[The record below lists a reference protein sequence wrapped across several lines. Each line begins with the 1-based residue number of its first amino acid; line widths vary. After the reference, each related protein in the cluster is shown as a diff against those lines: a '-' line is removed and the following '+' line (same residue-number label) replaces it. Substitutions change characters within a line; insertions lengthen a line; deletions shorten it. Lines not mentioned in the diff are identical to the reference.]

1 MKVAWKAKILR
12 NSMSEFTDSNGTD
25 LLLDKLR
32 NNDKDAKNAIIVQT
46 LNRLERI
53 SRRMFHKFPVLQQTE
68 ETGDILHMLVL
79 KLDKA
84 LSHVTPDS
92 VSGYFALVNLNLNWI
107 LKELSRK
114 AKMSRTLNVNG
125 MNDVLNRV
133 SDPYHGPASNQDWFD
148 FFEILDK
155 LSSESR
161 EVFDLIWLQGLT
173 QKQAAKILDVSLR
186 TFIRRWIKSKLEI
199 RKLIEDELRTHGSL
213 TT

>member
-1 MKVAWKAKILR
+1 
-12 NSMSEFTDSNGTD
+12 MSEFTDSNGTD

-53 SRRMFHKFPVLQQTE
+53 SRRMFHKFPVLQQSE

-84 LSHVTPDS
+84 LSNVTPDS

-107 LKELSRK
+107 LKELARK
-114 AKMSRTLNVNG
+114 AKMSRTLKVNG
-125 MNDVLNRV
+125 MNDVLSKV

>member
-32 NNDKDAKNAIIVQT
+32 NNDKDAKNAIIVHT

-107 LKELSRK
+107 LKELARK

>member
-1 MKVAWKAKILR
+1 
-12 NSMSEFTDSNGTD
+12 MSEFTDSNGTD

>member
-32 NNDKDAKNAIIVQT
+32 NNDKDAKNAIIVHT

-107 LKELSRK
+107 LKELARK

-199 RKLIEDELRTHGSL
+199 RKLMEDELRTHGSL

>member
-32 NNDKDAKNAIIVQT
+32 NNDKDAKNAIIVHT

-53 SRRMFHKFPVLQQTE
+53 SRRMFHKFPVLQQSE

-125 MNDVLNRV
+125 INDVLNRV
-133 SDPYHGPASNQDWFD
+133 SDPYHGPANNQEWFD
-148 FFEILDK
+148 FFEILEK
-155 LSSESR
+155 LSPENR

-173 QKQAAKILDVSLR
+173 QKQAARVLGISIR

-199 RKLIEDELRTHGSL
+199 TKLMDDELRIQGFL

>member
-1 MKVAWKAKILR
+1 
-12 NSMSEFTDSNGTD
+12 MSEFTDSDGMD
-25 LLLDKLR
+25 LLLEKLR

-53 SRRMFHKFPVLQQTE
+53 SRKMFHKFPSLQQSE

-107 LKELSRK
+107 LKELARK
-114 AKMSRTLNVNG
+114 SKASGVLKWNG
-125 MNDVLNRV
+125 MNDILNGV
-133 SDPYHGPASNQDWFD
+133 SDPYSGPKSNLEWID
-148 FFEILDK
+148 FFEVLEK
-155 LSSESR
+155 LSPESR
-161 EVFDLIWLQGLT
+161 EVFDLMWLQGLN
-173 QKQAAKILDVSLR
+173 QKQAAKVLGISLR

-199 RKLIEDELRTHGSL
+199 RKLINEELL
-213 TT
+213 TRDVK

>member
-1 MKVAWKAKILR
+1 
-12 NSMSEFTDSNGTD
+12 MSEFTDSNGTD

-32 NNDKDAKNAIIVQT
+32 NNDKDAKNAIIVHT

-107 LKELSRK
+107 LKELARK

-199 RKLIEDELRTHGSL
+199 RKLMEDELRTHGSL

>member
-107 LKELSRK
+107 LKELARK

-199 RKLIEDELRTHGSL
+199 RKLMEDELRTHGSL

>member
-1 MKVAWKAKILR
+1 
-12 NSMSEFTDSNGTD
+12 
-25 LLLDKLR
+25 
-32 NNDKDAKNAIIVQT
+32 
-46 LNRLERI
+46 
-53 SRRMFHKFPVLQQTE
+53 MFHKFPVLQQTE

>member
-32 NNDKDAKNAIIVQT
+32 NNDKDAKNAIIVHT

>member
-1 MKVAWKAKILR
+1 
-12 NSMSEFTDSNGTD
+12 MSEFTDSDGMD
-25 LLLDKLR
+25 LLLEKLR

-53 SRRMFHKFPVLQQTE
+53 SRKMFHKFPSLQQSE

-107 LKELSRK
+107 LKELARK
-114 AKMSRTLNVNG
+114 SKASGVLKWNG
-125 MNDVLNRV
+125 MNDILNGV
-133 SDPYHGPASNQDWFD
+133 SDPYSGPKSNLEWID
-148 FFEILDK
+148 FFEVLEK
-155 LSSESR
+155 LAPESR
-161 EVFDLIWLQGLT
+161 EVFDLMWLQGLN
-173 QKQAAKILDVSLR
+173 QKQAAKVLGISLR

-199 RKLIEDELRTHGSL
+199 RKLINEELL
-213 TT
+213 TRDVK

>member
-1 MKVAWKAKILR
+1 
-12 NSMSEFTDSNGTD
+12 MSEFTDSNGTD

-32 NNDKDAKNAIIVQT
+32 NNDKDAKNAIIVHT

>member
-1 MKVAWKAKILR
+1 
-12 NSMSEFTDSNGTD
+12 MSEFTDSNGTD

-107 LKELSRK
+107 LKELARK

-133 SDPYHGPASNQDWFD
+133 GDPYHGPASNQDWFD

>member
-1 MKVAWKAKILR
+1 
-12 NSMSEFTDSNGTD
+12 MSEFTDSNGTD

-32 NNDKDAKNAIIVQT
+32 NNDKDAKNAIIVHT

-107 LKELSRK
+107 LKELARK

>member
-1 MKVAWKAKILR
+1 
-12 NSMSEFTDSNGTD
+12 MSEFTDSNGTD

-107 LKELSRK
+107 LKELARK

-199 RKLIEDELRTHGSL
+199 RKLMEDELRTHGSL

>member
-1 MKVAWKAKILR
+1 
-12 NSMSEFTDSNGTD
+12 
-25 LLLDKLR
+25 
-32 NNDKDAKNAIIVQT
+32 
-46 LNRLERI
+46 
-53 SRRMFHKFPVLQQTE
+53 
-68 ETGDILHMLVL
+68 
-79 KLDKA
+79 
-84 LSHVTPDS
+84 
-92 VSGYFALVNLNLNWI
+92 
-107 LKELSRK
+107 
-114 AKMSRTLNVNG
+114 

-199 RKLIEDELRTHGSL
+199 RKLMEDELRTHGSL

>member
-1 MKVAWKAKILR
+1 
-12 NSMSEFTDSNGTD
+12 MSEFTDSNGTD

-107 LKELSRK
+107 LKELARK